1 MGSIALLVREAC
13 WMSSPLRSVV
23 LIRQAEED
31 RGLCGFVQSNFADW
45 RCRLAPLAQEVQA
58 AVC

>member
-31 RGLCGFVQSNFADW
+31 RGLCGLAQSNFAD
-45 RCRLAPLAQEVQA
+45 
-58 AVC
+58 